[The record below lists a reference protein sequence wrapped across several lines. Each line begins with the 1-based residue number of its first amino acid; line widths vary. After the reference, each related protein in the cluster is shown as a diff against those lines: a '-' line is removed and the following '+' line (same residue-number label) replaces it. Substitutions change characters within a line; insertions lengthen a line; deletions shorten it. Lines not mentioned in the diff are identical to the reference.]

1 MAELVVDQVQAYGN
15 IFIVA
20 GRTEA
25 GATLKVNGEP
35 VAVAANGT
43 FTKTVLVS
51 QEGWSLLE
59 LRSVDSSGNEVTV
72 RHRVFVETL

>member
-1 MAELVVDQVQAYGN
+1 
-15 IFIVA
+15 
-20 GRTEA
+20 
-25 GATLKVNGEP
+25 

-43 FTKTVLVS
+43 FTKTVLVA

-59 LRSVDSSGNEVTV
+59 LRSVDPSGNEVTV

>member
-1 MAELVVDQVQAYGN
+1 MQAYGN
-15 IFIVA
+15 IFIVS

-25 GATLKVNGEP
+25 GASLRLNGEA

-43 FTKTVLVS
+43 FTKTVQLTS
-51 QEGWSLLE
+51 EGWSFLE
-59 LRSVDSSGNEVTV
+59 LEAVDASGNEASL